1 MTATSE
7 HRVCRCCGKYK
18 ADIDGLCWGCHAEV
32 ELLQREFNSADT
44 VTTDED
50 ACVDCGEDKIHDEE
64 TGLCYRCHKLERR
77 KLAAEVEER
86 RQEFLAEQHEAHLED
101 IGYGKVQQA
110 RAEREL
116 K

>member
-1 MTATSE
+1 MTTTIE
-7 HRVCRCCGKYK
+7 HKLCRCCDKYK
-18 ADIDGLCWGCHAEV
+18 AYRDGMCLGCHAEV
-32 ELLQREFNSADT
+32 KRLQREFNSADT

-64 TGLCYRCHKLERR
+64 TGLCYRCHKFERR

-110 RAEREL
+110 RAEREW